1 MNDLQINV
9 GRIKCISLFDKVR
22 YLFKCSTYHKRD
34 SLFWVN
40 RGEVVGRDV
49 DRRQGVVVGREGAVG
64 GG

>member
-1 MNDLQINV
+1 M
-9 GRIKCISLFDKVR
+9 R
-22 YLFKCSTYHKRD
+22 YLFKCSTYLKRD

-49 DRRQGVVVGREGAVG
+49 DRRQGVVVGRELAVG

>member
-1 MNDLQINV
+1 M
-9 GRIKCISLFDKVR
+9 R

-49 DRRQGVVVGREGAVG
+49 NRRQGVVVGREGAVG

>member
-1 MNDLQINV
+1 M
-9 GRIKCISLFDKVR
+9 R

-49 DRRQGVVVGREGAVG
+49 DRRQGVVVGREGAVHG
-64 GG
+64 WGLSSRKEGSNS